1 MLFYIG
7 RLLKTK
13 TKNVAILKFRLQSS
27 LIALIF
33 LLDLYD
39 VRDITGYHEH
49 NSPNYPPLNLLF
61 NSGSKSALKGS
72 CPCSEKR

>member
-39 VRDITGYHEH
+39 VRDILQDIMSTTVPTTH
-49 NSPNYPPLNLLF
+49 P
-61 NSGSKSALKGS
+61 
-72 CPCSEKR
+72 